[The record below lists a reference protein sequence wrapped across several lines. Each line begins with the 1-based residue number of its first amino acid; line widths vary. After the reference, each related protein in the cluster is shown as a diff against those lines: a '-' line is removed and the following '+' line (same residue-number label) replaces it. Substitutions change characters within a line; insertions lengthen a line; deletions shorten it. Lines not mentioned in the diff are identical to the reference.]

1 MEIDKLGAEAVNG
14 QENSLPSLLVTL
26 NGLFLDLE
34 ASICQLHAAHHV
46 TLTLFVNFIV
56 KKAEAEIILISRFS
70 YQCLHCK

>member
-1 MEIDKLGAEAVNG
+1 MEIDKIGAEAVDG

-34 ASICQLHAAHHV
+34 ASICQLHATPHV

-56 KKAEAEIILISRFS
+56 KMLKQKLF
-70 YQCLHCK
+70 